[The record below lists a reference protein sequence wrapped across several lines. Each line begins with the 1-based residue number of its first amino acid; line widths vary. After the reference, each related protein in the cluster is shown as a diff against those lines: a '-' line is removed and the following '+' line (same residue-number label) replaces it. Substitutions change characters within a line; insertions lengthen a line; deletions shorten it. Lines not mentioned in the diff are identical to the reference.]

1 MLSVPVPRSSAL
13 GRTELAGLAALVGL
27 VATMQFSIAAAQIFL
42 GIASLCWLALHLAR
56 GVEVEGPP
64 FFWPLAAYAAATLL
78 SAGFSLDPSV
88 SVTDCKQLF
97 LFLLVPVVYDFARG
111 SRADT
116 MLSIIITV
124 GAASAFVGIVQYGV
138 LNYDNLGRRM
148 QGTLSH
154 WMTYSG
160 TLMLVICASLARL
173 LFGSRDRL
181 WAAFVLPAL
190 LVSLA
195 LTLTRGAWLGAA
207 AGAAVLLLIK
217 DARLTLLVP
226 VVAALV
232 LVIAPDELSSRVNSL
247 GNMSDPTTRD
257 RVAMLEAGVAII
269 RDHPLTGVGPD
280 MIGRVYPDYRTVSA
294 VQASN
299 PHLHNVPLQIAAE
312 RGLPALA
319 VWVVFV
325 VSAMAGLW
333 RLRKDPRA
341 RPLAAAGLGAMV
353 AMLAAGL
360 TEYNFGDSEF
370 LMLLLV
376 MITLPFATTRE
387 GGRRQ

>member
-1 MLSVPVPRSSAL
+1 MLSVPLSRSSTL
-13 GRTELAGLAALVGL
+13 GRTELLGLGALIGLA
-27 VATMQFSIAAAQIFL
+27 ATMQFSIAAAQILL
-42 GIASLCWLALHLAR
+42 GVAVLCWLALHLAR
-56 GVEVEGPP
+56 GIEVEAPP
-64 FFWPLAAYAAATLL
+64 FFWPLAVYAAVTLL
-78 SAGFSLDPSV
+78 SAGFSLDPTV

-111 SRADT
+111 ARADT
-116 MLSIIITV
+116 LLSIVISV

-160 TLMLVICASLARL
+160 TLMLVICASVARL
-173 LFGSRDRL
+173 LFGTRDRL

-190 LVSLA
+190 LVSLV

-207 AGAAVLLLIK
+207 AGAGVLLLIK
-217 DARLTLLVP
+217 DVRLTLLVP

-232 LVIAPDELSSRVNSL
+232 LVLAPDELSSRVNSL

-257 RVAMLEAGVAII
+257 RVAMLEAGAAII
-269 RDHPLTGVGPD
+269 RDHPWTGVGPD
-280 MIGRVYPDYRTVSA
+280 MIGRVYPDYRTASA
-294 VQASN
+294 VQADN

-312 RGLPALA
+312 RGLPALV
-319 VWVVFV
+319 VWIGFV
-325 VSAMAGLW
+325 VSAIAGLW
-333 RLRKDPRA
+333 RLLGDRRA
-341 RPLAAAGLGAMV
+341 RPLAAAGLGAMT

-376 MITLPFATTRE
+376 MITLPFAATRD
-387 GGRRQ
+387 GGRDR